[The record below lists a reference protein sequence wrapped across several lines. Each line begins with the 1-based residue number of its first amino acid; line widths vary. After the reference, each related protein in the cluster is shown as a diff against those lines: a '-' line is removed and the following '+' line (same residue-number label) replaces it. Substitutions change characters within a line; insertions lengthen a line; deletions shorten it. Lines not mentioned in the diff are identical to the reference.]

1 MSAAVPAAD
10 LDALARDLND
20 VDVALRRLDEGGYGT
35 CEACG
40 TGLAADILVAFPA
53 ARSCPGHGGPDTR
66 PAPMPPVL

>member
-1 MSAAVPAAD
+1 MTAAVPAPD

-40 TGLAADILVAFPA
+40 TVLDADILVAFPA
-53 ARSCPGHGGPDTR
+53 ARSCPGHGGPGPR
-66 PAPMPPVL
+66 PAPGL